1 MCDFPGG
8 VITLSA
14 ILENQSQLMVSDCE
28 QAVNVLL
35 FCTFLKAARCF
46 IKSEDNLEE
55 VSPFM
60 SDNRKCN
67 FS

>member
-1 MCDFPGG
+1 MCEYPGR
-8 VITLSA
+8 VISLSA
-14 ILENQSQLMVSDCE
+14 ILGNQSQLMVSDFE
-28 QAVNVLL
+28 QAVNFLL

>member
-1 MCDFPGG
+1 MHEYPGG

-14 ILENQSQLMVSDCE
+14 ILGNQSQLMVSDFE
-28 QAVNVLL
+28 QAVNFLL

-46 IKSEDNLEE
+46 IKSEDNLDE

-67 FS
+67 SS

>member
-1 MCDFPGG
+1 MA
-8 VITLSA
+8 LSA
-14 ILENQSQLMVSDCE
+14 ILGNQPQLMVSDFE
-28 QAVNVLL
+28 QAMNFIL

-46 IKSEDNLEE
+46 IRSEDNLEE

>member
-1 MCDFPGG
+1 MHEYPGG
-8 VITLSA
+8 MITLSA
-14 ILENQSQLMVSDCE
+14 ILGNQSQLMVSDFE
-28 QAVNVLL
+28 QAVNFLL

-67 FS
+67 SS

>member
-1 MCDFPGG
+1 MHEYPGG

-14 ILENQSQLMVSDCE
+14 ILGNQSQLMVSDFE
-28 QAVNVLL
+28 QAVNFLL

-67 FS
+67 SS

>member
-1 MCDFPGG
+1 MA
-8 VITLSA
+8 LSA
-14 ILENQSQLMVSDCE
+14 ILGNQPQLMVSDFE
-28 QAVNVLL
+28 QAVNFIL

-46 IKSEDNLEE
+46 IRSEDNLEE